1 MKKALLSIDK
11 LSVGYG
17 GQPVLECLSLTIPPG
32 QRLGLVGPNGCG
44 KSTLLRTVTAEVQ
57 EDSGTIVFQGY
68 NIANLETDEIIKRG
82 IGYLR
87 QTRNIFSGLTV
98 AENLELAA
106 MDGRQRDI
114 NTVLDAFPIIKGRD
128 SVRAGLMSGG
138 ERQALAVAMILMRRV
153 SLLLL
158 DEPLAGLSQKS
169 AMEILHGIDHLQ
181 QEEGFAVVM
190 VEHRLKLI
198 RPYVDRVVLMVRGS
212 ILEDTENTDLLENR
226 EKLEEYYLA

>member
-44 KSTLLRTVTAEVQ
+44 KSTLLRTVTAEVK
-57 EDSGTIVFQGY
+57 EDSGTIVFQGD

-114 NTVLDAFPIIKGRD
+114 NTVLDAFPITKGRD

-169 AMEILHGIDHLQ
+169 AMEILHGIDRLQ

-226 EKLEEYYLA
+226 EKLDEYYLA